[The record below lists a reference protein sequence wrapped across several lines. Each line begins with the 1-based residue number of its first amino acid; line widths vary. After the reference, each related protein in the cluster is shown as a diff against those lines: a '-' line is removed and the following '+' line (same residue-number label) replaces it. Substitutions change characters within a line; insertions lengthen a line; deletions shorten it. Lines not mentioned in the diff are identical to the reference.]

1 VATSTAWLAAQYAML
16 DAGIRVRDAERRL
29 GPKVDVEGRLPKHP
43 DRKNT
48 TTELARAVR
57 EAIAAAEK
65 E

>member
-1 VATSTAWLAAQYAML
+1 ML